1 MVVKVAIGQ
10 SAQSV
15 PSNILTMKKLLYILL
30 FVPLALFG
38 QTAISY
44 QLSAGWNMVGFTACG
59 ISPIEETVNSS
70 LGNDASISET
80 FNIIKD
86 VRGKFWHPSLGENS
100 TLTEL
105 IPGEGY
111 MMYVNGAT
119 TSVQF
124 SEEYC
129 NDITYQLNSGWNMV
143 AFTGDVDADNYI
155 VSSMDSALGNGAD
168 IANIFLVIKK
178 INGQFWS
185 ETFTLINYLTS
196 GEAYIMYVNGEP
208 TTVSFTENSTQV
220 FENNPDEEFTL
231 PTTDNNMSVVFP
243 SGSFLGLEGAQI
255 HAITMDEQI
264 VISEIYTINDDGSV
278 GVSLIGTDNLCG
290 CDLANSSTQPVFV
303 IENGEVSSYVF
314 ANQLQYTA
322 NGVQVIND
330 FDVYG
335 DCESCIGPA
344 FGCTDVNSDNY
355 NSSSLLSA
363 GTCYRYGCMS
373 DWADNFD
380 ILATIDDGSC
390 YKYGC
395 MLDWADNFNVNA
407 TNDDDSCFKLGCT
420 NVLAL
425 NYDVSVTDNDGSCE
439 YEIITQLTM
448 SYNVW
453 NVSINLQEGWN
464 MFGYGCPIS
473 IDLVEGFSNH
483 IESITLVKDNNGSVY
498 MPEFGFNGIGD
509 LSPGYGYQIKLS
521 ASIEDFSICGDYI
534 NNISNNDSESIQEHL
549 FFYSDSINLLE
560 DNIVSLQDSLE
571 LINSQIGCTDSLA
584 CNFDIIHWYDDGSC
598 IYSELGYNCEGEFL
612 QILEIGAQ
620 MLGGIVFYIDET
632 GEHGLIASVSHLPGN
647 YEWGCYGSDVS
658 GVNGVLIGS
667 GYQNTLEIVNNVC
680 VAEDGDVAAAQAAI
694 NFETDGY
701 NDWYLPSLDE
711 LMEMYNVNSFTN
723 IIDLENSN
731 HWTSSETS
739 SDLATTI
746 YLGNGNIYIG
756 IPKNHYHRVRPIRS
770 F

>member
-1 MVVKVAIGQ
+1 
-10 SAQSV
+10 
-15 PSNILTMKKLLYILL
+15 MKKLLYILL

-38 QTAISY
+38 QEPISY
-44 QLSAGWNMVGFTACG
+44 QLSSGWNMVGYTGCE
-59 ISPIEETVNSS
+59 ITPIDEAFQDALGNGASLEETF
-70 LGNDASISET
+70 L
-80 FNIIKD
+80 IIKD
-86 VRGKFWHPSLGENS
+86 VRGIFWHQELGENS
-100 TLTEL
+100 SLTHL
-105 IPGEGY
+105 TPGEGY
-111 MMYVNGAT
+111 MMYVNNGQAT
-119 TSVQF
+119 TVSF

-143 AFTGDVDADNYI
+143 GYTGTADNNGI
-155 VSSMDSALGNGAD
+155 VEQMDAALGNGAG
-168 IANIFLVIKK
+168 IANTFQVIK
-178 INGQFWS
+178 NVTGHFWS
-185 ETFTLINYLTS
+185 AAFTQIEYLTP
-196 GEAYIMYVNGEP
+196 GKAYMMYVHGEP
-208 TTVSFTENSTQV
+208 TTVSFTENSTQI
-220 FENNPDEEFTL
+220 FENNPGVEFTL
-231 PTTDNNMSVVFP
+231 PVTDDNMSVVFP
-243 SGSFLGLEGAQI
+243 SGSFVGLEGAQI

-264 VISEIYTINDDGSV
+264 VISETYTINDDGSV
-278 GVSLIGTDNLCG
+278 GVSLIGTDNICG
-290 CDLANSSTQPVFV
+290 CDLANSSTQPEFV

-322 NGVQVIND
+322 NGFQVINYFDIYGNCD
-330 FDVYG
+330 F
-335 DCESCIGPA
+335 CIGPA

-355 NSSSLLSA
+355 NSSSLLDN

-380 ILATIDDGSC
+380 ILATIDDGTC

-395 MLDWADNFNVNA
+395 MLDWADNYNINA

-425 NYDVSVTDNDGSCE
+425 NYDESVTDNDGSCE

-448 SYNVW
+448 SYNAW

-560 DNIVSLQDSLE
+560 DNIVSLQDSIEILNSEIFDLE
-571 LINSQIGCTDSLA
+571 CVNQGACSFNIELNECEFAQEGYDCEGNFILQVGDYGFGGIIFHIDESGNHGLVVLDYDLTSFTFGCYEQNSPADSYTNGLENTIAMEEYCGEINEPYGNSNIAYYVRNTSL
-584 CNFDIIHWYDDGSC
+584 NGYDDWY
-598 IYSELGYNCEGEFL
+598 IPAKEELSVLMNNL
-612 QILEIGAQ
+612 VVSNWSTVN
-620 MLGGIVFYIDET
+620 GIAY
-632 GEHGLIASVSHLPGN
+632 HLYGFSWN
-647 YEWGCYGSDVS
+647 KHYGS
-658 GVNGVLIGS
+658 
-667 GYQNTLEIVNNVC
+667 
-680 VAEDGDVAAAQAAI
+680 
-694 NFETDGY
+694 
-701 NDWYLPSLDE
+701 
-711 LMEMYNVNSFTN
+711 
-723 IIDLENSN
+723 
-731 HWTSSETS
+731 SSEDIDYPVEYFRVVYS
-739 SDLATTI
+739 N
-746 YLGNGNIYIG
+746 NGASG
-756 IPKNHYHRVRPIRS
+756 ILQKFSNGYYFRPIRS